1 MFSELCSS
9 LVDFLLMLKPIKYV
23 TTFFSET
30 VCAYFLDSKKQQLM
44 ATLTREKDQLS
55 KSIDLYK
62 KMFDTTNQ
70 LIAEIKCKF
79 SQICK

>member
-1 MFSELCSS
+1 
-9 LVDFLLMLKPIKYV
+9 MLKPIKYV
-23 TTFFSET
+23 TVFPSKS

-55 KSIDLYK
+55 KSIDLYR

-70 LIAEIKCKF
+70 LIAEMKCKF
-79 SQICK
+79 NHVCK